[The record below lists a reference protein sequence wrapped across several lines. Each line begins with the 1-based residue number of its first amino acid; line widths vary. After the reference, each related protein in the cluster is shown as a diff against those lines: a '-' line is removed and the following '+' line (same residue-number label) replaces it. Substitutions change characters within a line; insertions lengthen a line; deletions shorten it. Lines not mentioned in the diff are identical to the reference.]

1 MVPESNPVV
10 PPPQGIG
17 DEDETQVLNA
27 IVANEAIVAWLVIAS
42 FEDRGRDFRLPS
54 GTIRMGQGP
63 ACEIALPRDTFVST
77 QHAELSFRGG
87 TFWLKDLNSLNGTF
101 VNGVPVSEVALQD
114 DDRVKVGM
122 TELIFKSL
130 KL

>member
-1 MVPESNPVV
+1 MAD
-10 PPPQGIG
+10 
-17 DEDETQVLNA
+17 DEVTQVLNKP
-27 IVANEAIVAWLVIAS
+27 VASAAVVAWLVIAS
-42 FEDRGRDFRLPS
+42 NEDRGRDFRLPC
-54 GTIRMGQGP
+54 GTVRLGQGP
-63 ACEIALPRDTFVST
+63 ACEIQLSRDTFVST

-101 VNGVPVSEVALQD
+101 VNGVPVAEVALKD

-122 TELIFKSL
+122 TDLIFKSL